1 MVWRQNILGEIRSHQ
16 AIEAANEIIQRDFA
30 NKNGD
35 PLLVGVIDLFDQE
48 SESEDTALSYCCKLD
63 KSKFAEAAA
72 LARLLLSPMTKGG
85 AGADVGATIDMER
98 TPLFLAAG
106 MGNEQLFDVLMELGA
121 RAQVNKARED
131 GCTPLFIASYNGHDK
146 IVSKLLDA
154 GATKDA
160 AEGNGS
166 TALFAASLNGHDQ
179 IVSIL
184 IAAGADVDIANNDG
198 VTPLYVAALNGNE
211 KISSL
216 LIAAK
221 ADANISRKDG
231 TSPLFKA
238 AVYGKLPIVMDLVSA
253 GALVDSA
260 NTDGATPIFMAALY
274 GYSSIV
280 SYLLSNGADASI
292 EGKAPDYPYKVTPL
306 EIAHAKD
313 HDRIYAILSKHGHE
327 IAKDGVYAL
336 KWAAIRGNQSELSR
350 LLSLDHIN
358 KDKDTCDPKEFG
370 GRNALMLASYFGRT
384 QCVTALLAAGCDVTL
399 TAPSA
404 NDKIGSD
411 APTPLAF
418 AALGGHYECVKL
430 LLDKGVAAA
439 KAGKGGKRR
448 K

>member
-1 MVWRQNILGEIRSHQ
+1 
-16 AIEAANEIIQRDFA
+16 
-30 NKNGD
+30 
-35 PLLVGVIDLFDQE
+35 
-48 SESEDTALSYCCKLD
+48 
-63 KSKFAEAAA
+63 
-72 LARLLLSPMTKGG
+72 
-85 AGADVGATIDMER
+85 
-98 TPLFLAAG
+98 
-106 MGNEQLFDVLMELGA
+106 
-121 RAQVNKARED
+121 
-131 GCTPLFIASYNGHDK
+131 
-146 IVSKLLDA
+146 
-154 GATKDA
+154 
-160 AEGNGS
+160 
-166 TALFAASLNGHDQ
+166 LFAASLQGHDQ

-184 IAAGADVDIANNDG
+184 IAAGANVDIANNDG
-198 VTPLYVAALNGNE
+198 VTPLYVAALNGDE

-238 AVYGKLPIVMDLVSA
+238 AVNGKLPIVMDLVSA

-336 KWAAIRGNQSELSR
+336 KWAAIRGNQAELSR
-350 LLSLDHIN
+350 LLALDHIN
-358 KDKDTCDPKEFG
+358 KEKDTLDPKEFG
-370 GRNALMLASYFGRT
+370 GRNSLMLACYFGRT
-384 QCVTALLAAGCDVTL
+384 QCVSALLAAGCDMTL
-399 TAPSA
+399 KASSA
-404 NDKIGSD
+404 SDKIGSD
-411 APTPLAF
+411 AASPIVF
-418 AALGGHYECVKL
+418 AALGGNLECLKL
-430 LLDKGVAAA
+430 LLDKGVALE
-439 KAGKGGKRR
+439 KAGKGRKGK